1 MRCMFRFI
9 KSLWW
14 FISKNWY
21 RYVSIVF
28 VGLFL
33 TVLNLIPGLLV
44 KFLTSA
50 LDNKPIIDSNVMQ
63 HLPSFLVN
71 AANSISN
78 GQITI
83 NFLMLWVVVPYFI
96 TIVALY
102 VITTTKKV
110 LQNRLKIH
118 LYYALQVRYM
128 ENILVQDATFFE
140 RFQSGDLLTRA
151 LGDVKSVNFSGGNRL
166 LNIFLE
172 FMTVVVTLVAMMMIH
187 WQLALLCFIPLSC
200 IFVANLLLKAK
211 VKRNWKQVR
220 LKSSLMGNVVLESI
234 TNVRTIRAFSK
245 EEENYQKNLRYSQ
258 DTYDVEKSNL
268 KINVLFQ
275 PMFQSIVAVATII
288 AYGLGGYYYIMEKIT
303 VPELVQFTMYLN
315 LFQAP
320 LTNIGNM
327 INNFYQ
333 SLISA
338 DRLNEIYNSKSKVI
352 DIDNQELNNI
362 RSIEFRDFSFRYE
375 GDQDDVLKH
384 IDLVIHEGQT
394 IGIVGKTG
402 SGKSTLVRQLVRQLP
417 IDTGKLF
424 INGDEIEDFNQQLV
438 RKHVGYVPQE
448 HVLFSR
454 SVLKNVLIG
463 DSTASQEEVNEAV
476 MLADFGKDIEM
487 LSEGYDTIVGEYGV
501 TLSGG
506 QKQRLAIARAF
517 LKNADVLIMDDSLS
531 AVDGKTESNIIHSL
545 RTYRQHKTNIIVA
558 HRLSAV
564 MHADSIIVMDQ
575 GRIIERGTHEE
586 LMALKGWY
594 YEQFIAQQMEEGEQ
608 NE

>member
-1 MRCMFRFI
+1 MFKFI

-21 RYVSIVF
+21 RYISIVL
-28 VGLFL
+28 VGLIL
-33 TVLNLIPGLLV
+33 TVLNLVPGAIVKTLTEAIEEENLTRDFLLISVLIPYIV
-44 KFLTSA
+44 
-50 LDNKPIIDSNVMQ
+50 
-63 HLPSFLVN
+63 
-71 AANSISN
+71 
-78 GQITI
+78 
-83 NFLMLWVVVPYFI
+83 
-96 TIVALY
+96 TIVLLY
-102 VITTTKKV
+102 VITTTKK
-110 LQNRLKIH
+110 LFQNRLKVK

-172 FMTVVVTLVAMMMIH
+172 FMTVVVTLVAMIYIK
-187 WQLALLCFIPLSC
+187 WDLALLCFIPLSC
-200 IFVANLLLKAK
+200 IFLANLILKAK
-211 VKRNWKQVR
+211 VKKNWQLVR
-220 LKSSLMGNVVLESI
+220 EKSSLMGNVVLESI

-245 EEENYQKNLRYSQ
+245 EEENYQKNLKYSQ
-258 DTYDVEKSNL
+258 ATYDVEKSNL
-268 KINVLFQ
+268 KINVIFQ
-275 PMFQSIVAVATII
+275 PMFESIVAIAMII
-288 AYGLGGYYYIMEKIT
+288 AYGLGGYFCYIGSLK
-303 VPELVQFTMYLN
+303 VSELVQFILYLN

-338 DRLNEIYNSKSKVI
+338 DRLNEIYDSKSSVI
-352 DIDNQELNNI
+352 DKNDEVLDEIK
-362 RSIEFRDFSFRYE
+362 SIEFRGFSFRYI
-375 GDQDDVLKH
+375 GDNEDVLKN
-384 IDLVIHEGQT
+384 IDLKIEEGQT

-417 IDTGKLF
+417 IEEGKIF
-424 INGDEIEDFNQQLV
+424 INGEDIEDFNQQNV
-438 RKHVGYVPQE
+438 RRHVGYVPQE
-448 HVLFSR
+448 HILFSR

-463 DSTASQEEVNEAV
+463 DSTASLDQVNKAV
-476 MLADFGKDIEM
+476 LLADFEKDIES
-487 LSEGYDTIVGEYGV
+487 LTEGYETMVGEYGV

-531 AVDGKTESNIIHSL
+531 AVDGKTESNIIHAL
-545 RTYRQHKTNIIVA
+545 KDYRGSKTNIIVA

-564 MHADSIIVMDQ
+564 MHANLIIVLDK
-575 GRIIERGTHEE
+575 GEIVERGTHEE
-586 LMALKGWY
+586 LMAQKGWY
-594 YEQFIAQQMEEGEQ
+594 YEQFITQQMEEGDG

>member
-1 MRCMFRFI
+1 MFKFV

-21 RYVSIVF
+21 RYVSIVI

-33 TVLNLIPGLLV
+33 TVLNLVPAWIVSQLTDAIEKKELTVNFLFLHILV
-44 KFLTSA
+44 PFL
-50 LDNKPIIDSNVMQ
+50 
-63 HLPSFLVN
+63 
-71 AANSISN
+71 
-78 GQITI
+78 ITI
-83 NFLMLWVVVPYFI
+83 ILIYVVQ
-96 TIVALY
+96 
-102 VITTTKKV
+102 TTKRV
-110 LQNRLKIH
+110 LQNRLKVH

-140 RFQSGDLLTRA
+140 HFQSGDLLTRA

-172 FMTVVVTLVAMMMIH
+172 AMTVAVTLVAMILIR
-187 WQLALLCFIPLSC
+187 WDLALLCFIPLSL
-200 IFVANLLLKAK
+200 IFVSNLLLKAK
-211 VKRNWKQVR
+211 VKRNWQMVR
-220 LKSSLMGNVVLESI
+220 EKSSQMGNVILESI

-245 EEENYQKNLRYSQ
+245 EEENYQKNLKYSQ
-258 DTYDVEKSNL
+258 ATYDVEKANL
-268 KINVLFQ
+268 KINVIFQ

-288 AYGLGGYYYIMEKIT
+288 AYGLGGYYCIKYYNDPIQPFT
-303 VPELVQFTMYLN
+303 VANLVLFTLYLN
-315 LFQAP
+315 QFQGP

-338 DRLNEIYNSKSKVI
+338 DRLNEIYDAKSSVVDKDDEV
-352 DIDNQELNNI
+352 LNKI
-362 RSIEFRDFSFRYE
+362 KSIEFRDFSFRYE
-375 GDQDDVLKH
+375 GDNDDVLKH
-384 IDLVIHEGQT
+384 IDLTITEGQT
-394 IGIVGKTG
+394 LGIVGKTG

-417 IDTGKLF
+417 IDNEKIF
-424 INGDEIEDFNQQLV
+424 INGEEIEVYNQQEV
-438 RKHVGYVPQE
+438 RRHVGYVPQE
-448 HVLFSR
+448 HMLFSR

-463 DSTASQEEVNEAV
+463 DSNASLEEVNEAV
-476 MLADFGKDIEM
+476 MLADFEKDIEM
-487 LSEGYDTIVGEYGV
+487 LAEGFDTVVGEYGV

-517 LKNADVLIMDDSLS
+517 LKDADVLIMDDSLS

-545 RTYRQHKTNIIVA
+545 KKYRSNKTNIIVA

-564 MHADSIIVMDQ
+564 MHANQIIVLDE
-575 GRIIERGTHEE
+575 GHIVERGTHEE

-594 YEQFIAQQMEEGEQ
+594 YEQFMAQQMEEGDD
-608 NE
+608 NA

>member
-1 MRCMFRFI
+1 MFKFI

-21 RYVSIVF
+21 RYVSIII

-33 TVLNLIPGLLV
+33 TVLNLVPGYLV
-44 KFLTSA
+44 KVLTEA
-50 LDNKPIIDSNVMQ
+50 LEKGNLTTNLLIYHVV
-63 HLPSFLVN
+63 LPYL
-71 AANSISN
+71 
-78 GQITI
+78 ITI
-83 NFLMLWVVVPYFI
+83 I
-96 TIVALY
+96 ALY
-102 VITTTKKV
+102 VVTTTKRIF
-110 LQNRLKIH
+110 QNRLKVH

-172 FMTVVVTLVAMMMIH
+172 FMTVVVTLVAMCMIN
-187 WQLALLCFIPLSC
+187 WQLAILCFIPLSC
-200 IFVANLLLKAK
+200 IFIANLLLKAK
-211 VKRNWKQVR
+211 VKKNWRLVR
-220 LKSSLMGNVVLESI
+220 EKSSLMGNVILESI

-245 EEENYQKNLRYSQ
+245 EEENYQKNLKYSK
-258 DTYDVEKSNL
+258 DTYDIEKANL
-268 KINVLFQ
+268 KINVIFQ

-288 AYGLGGYYYIMEKIT
+288 AYGLGAYFYTQELIE
-303 VPELVQFTMYLN
+303 VPDLVQFILYLN

-338 DRLNEIYNSKSKVI
+338 DRLNEIYDSKSQVVDVKDEKLEEI
-352 DIDNQELNNI
+352 KT
-362 RSIEFRDFSFRYE
+362 IEFRDFSFRYT
-375 GDQDDVLKH
+375 GDHEDVLKN
-384 IDLVIHEGQT
+384 IDLKIEEGQT
-394 IGIVGKTG
+394 LGIVGKTG

-417 IDTGKLF
+417 IEGGKIF
-424 INGDEIEDFNQQLV
+424 INGEEIEDYDQQNV

-448 HVLFSR
+448 HILFSR

-463 DSTASQEEVNEAV
+463 DSTATQEEVNEAV
-476 MLADFGKDIEM
+476 MLADFEKDIEV
-487 LSEGYDTIVGEYGV
+487 LAEGYDTIVGEYGV

-531 AVDGKTESNIIHSL
+531 AVDGKTEANIIHSL
-545 RTYRQHKTNIIVA
+545 RTYRSHRTNIIVA

-564 MHADSIIVMDQ
+564 MHADMIIVMDK
-575 GRIIERGTHEE
+575 GEIVERGTHEE
-586 LMALKGWY
+586 LMAQKGWY
-594 YEQFIAQQMEEGEQ
+594 YEQFIAQQMEEGEAH
-608 NE
+608 E